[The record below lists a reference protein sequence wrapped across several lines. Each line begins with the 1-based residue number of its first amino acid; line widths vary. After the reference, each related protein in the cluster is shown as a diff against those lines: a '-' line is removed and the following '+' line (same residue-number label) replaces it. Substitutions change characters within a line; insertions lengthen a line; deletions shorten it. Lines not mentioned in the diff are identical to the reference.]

1 MSTNDY
7 EPPYDRTPT
16 ILRLVAEIS
25 ESIGRYTAYSEQALN
40 PQLRRTNRIRTIQA
54 SLEIEQNTL
63 SLEQVTAVLDGKT
76 VLGHPKEVQEVRNA
90 FIAYEALESLNATDS
105 KDLLKA
111 HELVMAGLI
120 DEAGSFRFGSVGVAQ
135 GKDIVHLAPPAE
147 RVPLLIKDLLN
158 WLKKTDEHPLV
169 ASCVFHYEFE
179 FIHPFSDGNGRMGRL
194 WQTLILK
201 EWKPLFAY
209 LPVETIIRD
218 RQGDYYK
225 KLAESDN
232 TGKATAFVEF
242 MLEAI
247 KESILHAISTDQA
260 SDQVSDQVGRL
271 IKAIGPKE
279 RSSAE
284 LMKELQLAHAPTFRK
299 NYLTPAI
306 EGHWIER
313 TQPDSPRSPTQR
325 YRLAAKASNWL
336 NAQGK

>member
-25 ESIGRYTAYSEQALN
+25 ESIGRYSALSEQALT

-90 FIAYEALESLNATDS
+90 FIAYEALDTFKPASS

-111 HELVMAGLI
+111 HELLMAGLI
-120 DEAGSFRFGSVGVAQ
+120 DEAGSYRSGSVGVAQ
-135 GKDIVHLAPPAE
+135 GQEIVHLAQPAE
-147 RVPLLIKDLLN
+147 RVPLLVKDLFN

-179 FIHPFSDGNGRMGRL
+179 FIHPFTDGNGRMGRL

-201 EWKPLFAY
+201 EWKPFFTY

-218 RQGDYYK
+218 SQEAYCR

-232 TGKATAFVEF
+232 SGKATAFVEF
-242 MLEAI
+242 ILEAI
-247 KESILHAISTDQA
+247 KESIQQAISTDQVT
-260 SDQVSDQVGRL
+260 DQVSDQVKRL
-271 IKAIGPKE
+271 IKALASGE

-284 LMKELQLAHAPTFRK
+284 LMQSLKLSHAPTFRK
-299 NYLTPAI
+299 NYLTPALKDN
-306 EGHWIER
+306 WVER

-325 YRLAAKASNWL
+325 YRLSPKGLNWRASE
-336 NAQGK
+336 K

>member
-1 MSTNDY
+1 MNDY

-25 ESIGRYTAYSEQALN
+25 ESIGRYTALSEQALT

-90 FIAYEALESLNATDS
+90 FIAYEALDTLKPASP
-105 KDLLKA
+105 KDLIKA
-111 HELVMAGLI
+111 HQLLMAGLI
-120 DEAGSFRFGSVGVAQ
+120 DQAGSYRSRSVGVAQ
-135 GKDIVHLAPPAE
+135 GQKIVHLAPPAE

-179 FIHPFSDGNGRMGRL
+179 FIHPFTDGNGRMGRL
-194 WQTLILK
+194 WQTRILK

-218 RQGDYYK
+218 RQGAYYK

-242 MLEAI
+242 ILEAI
-247 KESILHAISTDQA
+247 KESILQAISTDQV
-260 SDQVSDQVGRL
+260 SDQVSDQVKRL
-271 IKAIGPKE
+271 IKALGQKE
-279 RSSAE
+279 RSSAD
-284 LMKELQLAHAPTFRK
+284 LMQALKLAHAPTFRK
-299 NYLTPAI
+299 NYLTPAL

-325 YRLAAKASNWL
+325 YRLAPKGLNWL
-336 NAQGK
+336 TSEK

>member
-1 MSTNDY
+1 MECY

-25 ESIGRYTAYSEQALN
+25 ESIGRYTALSEQTLT
-40 PQLRRTNRIRTIQA
+40 PQLRRANRIRTIQA

-63 SLEQVTAVLDGKT
+63 SLEQVTAVLNGKT

-90 FIAYEALESLNATDS
+90 FVVYEALDELSPAST

-111 HELVMAGLI
+111 HELLMTGLI
-120 DEAGSFRFGSVGVAQ
+120 DEAGSYRSGSVGVAQ
-135 GKDIVHLAPPAE
+135 GQEIVHLAPPAE
-147 RVPLLIKDLLN
+147 RVPFLVKDLIN
-158 WLKKTDEHPLV
+158 WLKQTDEHPLV
-169 ASCVFHYEFE
+169 VSCVFHYEFE

-194 WQTLILK
+194 WQTLILR
-201 EWKPLFAY
+201 EWKALFAY

-218 RQGDYYK
+218 RQTAYYQ

-247 KESILHAISTDQA
+247 KESIQQAVSTDQA
-260 SDQVSDQVGRL
+260 NDQVSDQVKRL
-271 IKAIGPKE
+271 IKAVGSGE

-284 LMKELQLAHAPTFRK
+284 LMKSLKLAHAPTFRK
-299 NYLTPAI
+299 NYLTPAL
-306 EGHWIER
+306 EGNWIER
-313 TQPDSPRSPTQR
+313 TQPDSPRSPTQA
-325 YRLAAKASNWL
+325 YRLTAKALNWIR
-336 NAQGK
+336 AK

>member
-1 MSTNDY
+1 MECY

-25 ESIGRYTAYSEQALN
+25 ESIGRYTALSEQTLT
-40 PQLRRTNRIRTIQA
+40 PQLRRANRIRTIQA

-90 FIAYEALESLNATDS
+90 FIAYEALDQLNPASS

-111 HELVMAGLI
+111 HELLMAGLI
-120 DEAGSFRFGSVGVAQ
+120 DEAGSYRSGSVGDAQ
-135 GKDIVHLAPPAE
+135 GQEIVHLAPPVE
-147 RVPLLIKDLLN
+147 RVPFLIQDLIN
-158 WLKKTDEHPLV
+158 WLKQTDEHPLV

-194 WQTLILK
+194 WQTLILR
-201 EWKPLFAY
+201 EWKALFAY

-218 RQGDYYK
+218 RQTAYYQ

-232 TGKATAFVEF
+232 TGKATALVEF

-247 KESILHAISTDQA
+247 KESIQQAVSTDQA
-260 SDQVSDQVGRL
+260 SDQVSDQVKRL
-271 IKAIGPKE
+271 IKAIGNSE

-284 LMKELQLAHAPTFRK
+284 LMKSLKLAHAPTFRK
-299 NYLTPAI
+299 NYLTPAL
-306 EGHWIER
+306 EGNWIER
-313 TQPDSPRSPTQR
+313 TQPDSPRSPTQA
-325 YRLAAKASNWL
+325 YRPIAKALNWIRT
-336 NAQGK
+336 K

>member
-1 MSTNDY
+1 MNDY

-25 ESIGRYTAYSEQALN
+25 ECIGRYTAFSEQTLT
-40 PQLRRTNRIRTIQA
+40 PQLRRANRIRTIQA

-63 SLEQVTAVLDGKT
+63 SLEQVTAVLNGKRI
-76 VLGHPKEVQEVRNA
+76 LGHPKEIQEVRNA
-90 FIAYEALESLNATDS
+90 FITYEALEELAPTSS

-111 HELVMAGLI
+111 HELLMAGLI
-120 DEAGSFRFGSVGVAQ
+120 DEAGVYRSGSVGVAQ
-135 GKDIVHLAPPAE
+135 GNEIVHLAPPAE
-147 RVPLLIKDLLN
+147 RVRFLIKDLLD

-179 FIHPFSDGNGRMGRL
+179 FIHPFADGNGRMGRL
-194 WQTLILK
+194 WQTLILR
-201 EWKPLFAY
+201 EWKALFAY

-218 RQGDYYK
+218 RQSTYYK

-232 TGKATAFVEF
+232 TGKATSFVEF

-247 KESILHAISTDQA
+247 KESIQQAVST
-260 SDQVSDQVGRL
+260 DQVSDQVNDQVKRL
-271 IKAIGPKE
+271 IKAVGNGE

-284 LMKELQLAHAPTFRK
+284 LMKSLKLAHAPTFRK
-299 NYLTPAI
+299 NYLTPAL
-306 EGHWIER
+306 EDNWIER

-325 YRLAAKASNWL
+325 YRLTLKGREKL
-336 NAQGK
+336 EE